1 MSMGIMRSFG
11 AKLTGKRI
19 NTVVERAGTV
29 SDRVP
34 MRRRASM
41 IDDSHVSLVRI
52 GDGREPVL
60 GIECDDKAIDL
71 AHMRGVFKDGEVLD
85 ASVENGC
92 LILTKGKDLYRF
104 PLLDYEGTEPV
115 YPDLKTA
122 TAFRIDPRMISDRYG
137 RELKDGYAKL
147 VADYDDKGKRVVRA
161 YIYGP
166 GPHLVDV
173 VTLAGTW
180 TGEPSVSRFPMD
192 YLKDIDAFGRDVRI
206 GMSTDHPLELITDD
220 IMDSSY
226 LVAPR
231 LTSFDDEE
239 REEYLTKERTQEEG
253 WFKSHN
259 TKRTACRRQR

>member
-1 MSMGIMRSFG
+1 MGIMRSFG

-41 IDDSHVSLVRI
+41 IDDSRVSIVRI

-85 ASVENGC
+85 ASIKDGC
-92 LILTKGKDLYRF
+92 LYLTKGKDAYWF
-104 PLLDYEGTEPV
+104 PLNDYYDAEPG

-147 VADYDDKGKRVVRA
+147 VADLDGNGRRIVRA

-180 TGEPSVSRFPMD
+180 EGEPSVSRFPM
-192 YLKDIDAFGRDVRI
+192 YRLKDIGAFGKDVGI

-220 IMDSSY
+220 IVDSSY

-231 LTSFDDEE
+231 LAPFDDEE

-259 TKRTACRRQR
+259 TKRSVGRR